1 MFKILNKK
9 ALIFYLIFYKCEK
22 KDHSPIERILNFNK
36 DIAPLS
42 IMYSETV

>member
-9 ALIFYLIFYKCEK
+9 AQYLIFYKCEK